1 MIYDVR
7 TYTCRPGTVPLQ
19 FKLYQEHGMGP
30 QNRHLGQPVVY
41 GHVEV
46 GTINT
51 FTHIWAYD
59 SQADREQ
66 KRAAMMADPDW
77 LVYIKKSGEAGY
89 MVAQE
94 NKILVAA
101 PWMTK

>member
-7 TYTCRPGTVPLQ
+7 TYTCKPGTVPLQ
-19 FKLYQEHGMGP
+19 YALYEEFGFKP
-30 QNRHLGQPVVY
+30 QTKHLGQPVVY

-46 GTINT
+46 GEINT
-51 FTHIWAYD
+51 YTHIWAYE

-77 LVYIKKSGEAGY
+77 QVFMKKSREAGHLTG
-89 MVAQE
+89 QR
-94 NKILVAA
+94 NQILVAA
-101 PWMTK
+101 PWMKK

>member
-7 TYTCRPGTVPLQ
+7 TYTCKPGTVPAQ
-19 FKLYQEHGMGP
+19 FKLYEEYGMGP
-30 QNRHLGQPVVY
+30 QTKHLGQPVVY

-46 GTINT
+46 GEINT
-51 FTHIWAYD
+51 YTHIWAYE

-77 LVYIKKSGEAGY
+77 LTFMAKSREAGY
-89 MVAQE
+89 LLAQK
-94 NKILVAA
+94 NQILVAA
-101 PWMTK
+101 PWMK